1 MDCEIVA
8 VENGAEDRLA
18 VMMGS
23 GELCDDVS
31 SVVRNLTT
39 FKAIKC
45 LVKYTVHVLGY

>member
-1 MDCEIVA
+1 MDCEIVT

-18 VMMGS
+18 VMMRS

-39 FKAIKC
+39 FKAIK
-45 LVKYTVHVLGY
+45 YTVLGY